1 MKYFSR
7 PHIKQFSTS
16 KQSKMSQNIQ
26 NDPANKPFVTEK
38 DVQVFR
44 DNEDDLEK
52 CIQAFQKEMPAFL
65 RKRWKPDYESR
76 IQVFETAEEPL
87 TAFNQL
93 IGNYPSDGGYAI
105 LDDMFTFVEEED
117 LDLLSPDTY
126 TILGYFYDLHFH
138 FH

>member
-1 MKYFSR
+1 
-7 PHIKQFSTS
+7 
-16 KQSKMSQNIQ
+16 MSQNSH

-44 DNEDDLEK
+44 DNDDDLEK

-76 IQVFETAEEPL
+76 IQVFETGEEPL

-93 IGNYPSDGGYAI
+93 IGNYPSHGGYAI
-105 LDDMFTFVEEED
+105 LDDMFTFVDEED
-117 LDLLSPDTY
+117 MDLLSENTY
-126 TILGYFYDLHFH
+126 QILSYFYGFH